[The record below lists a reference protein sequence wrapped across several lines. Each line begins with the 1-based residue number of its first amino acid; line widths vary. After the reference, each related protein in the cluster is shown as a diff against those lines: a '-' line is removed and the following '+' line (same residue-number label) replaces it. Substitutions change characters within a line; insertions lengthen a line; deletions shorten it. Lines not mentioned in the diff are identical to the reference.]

1 MSLTYLRPR
10 SQNKAVALLAE
21 YGYDAKIISGGTALV
36 LMLQQKLIAP
46 AVLVSLARVPGLD
59 YLRAG
64 EEGLHIGANTTI
76 HQVAQAPLVRERF
89 PALSYACDVVGNI
102 RVRQQATL
110 AGNLAE
116 ADYASDPPAMLLAL
130 EAAVDVRGPSGER
143 RIPLSDFFLGMYTTV
158 LAPEEIISNIFIPW
172 LPDQTRMTY
181 RKFTTRSEGDRPCVA
196 VAAVATMEDG
206 ICHDLRVAV
215 GAATEI
221 GRRLSE
227 AEAMAHGHALGNELI
242 GEIAAHYASRLDPLD
257 DLRGSAWY
265 RREMIRVE
273 VSRALEEVR
282 NGPQ

>member
-10 SQNKAVALLAE
+10 SLDEAAALLSE
-21 YGYDAKIISGGTALV
+21 YGYDAKIISGGTAVV

-46 AVLVSLARVPGLD
+46 AVLVSLDQVSGLD

-64 EEGLHIGANTTI
+64 RDGLHVGANTTI

-130 EAAVDVRGPSGER
+130 DAAVDVRGAGGER
-143 RIPLSDFFLGMYTTV
+143 HIPLSDFFLGMYTTQ
-158 LAPEEIISNIFIPW
+158 LEPDEIISNIFIPA
-172 LPDQTRMTY
+172 LPADTRMTY
-181 RKFTTRSEGDRPCVA
+181 RKFTTRSEGDRPCVG
-196 VAAVATMEDG
+196 VAAVAAMENG
-206 ICHDLRVAV
+206 TCLDLRVAV
-215 GAATEI
+215 GAATAVAQ
-221 GRRLSE
+221 RLPDV
-227 AEAMAHGHALGNELI
+227 EAMAEGRALSDELI
-242 GEIAAHYASRLDPLD
+242 GEIADHYASRLDPLD

-265 RREMIRVE
+265 RQEMIRVQ

-282 NGPQ
+282 NDPQ